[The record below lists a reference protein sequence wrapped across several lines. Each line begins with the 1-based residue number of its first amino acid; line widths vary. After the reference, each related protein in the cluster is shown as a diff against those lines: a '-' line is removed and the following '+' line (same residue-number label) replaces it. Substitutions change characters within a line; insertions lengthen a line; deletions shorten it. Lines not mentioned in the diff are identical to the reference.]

1 MRLLHT
7 ADWHLGQTLHGVS
20 REHEHARFLDWLL
33 DRLEEHAVDALVIA
47 GDLFDGQ
54 NPPITALAQFYRF
67 VAAAKRRLPDLD
79 IVAIAGNHD
88 SGSRLEAPSPLL
100 DAMGVRI
107 IGSLP
112 VGADGAFDPE
122 RAVVALTDR
131 TGAVAARCVVVPY
144 LRPADLPAVD
154 EAEGDPLIADPLIE
168 GVRRLYAAAAEAGRG
183 RLRPGEALILT
194 GHCYMGGGALSDLS
208 ERKILGGNLHA
219 LPADIFC
226 ADAAYVALGHLHRPQ
241 PVGGRECVRY
251 SGSPIPL
258 ALDEEHYPHQVV
270 LAEFAAGRLVEHTA
284 LRVPRVVEIRRVPG
298 NGAAAEPEA
307 VLAALRA
314 LPLDPALPPER
325 WPYLEVTVALPEPRP
340 GLRDEVEAVLAGRPV
355 RLLKLTVR
363 PTGDGRTLA
372 ESAVRAE
379 LSDLTPEDVFR
390 RVHARR
396 HEREP
401 DPALLAAFHE
411 LLESVQ

>member
-20 REHEHARFLDWLL
+20 REHEHQRFLDWLL
-33 DRLEEHAVDALVIA
+33 DRLEEHGVDALVIA

-100 DAMGVRI
+100 ESMGVRI
-107 IGSLP
+107 VGSLP
-112 VGADGAFDPE
+112 VDGTGAFDPG
-122 RAVVALTDR
+122 RAVLALTDA
-131 TGAVAARCVVVPY
+131 TGEVAARCVVVPY
-144 LRPADLPAVD
+144 LRPADLPAV
-154 EAEGDPLIADPLIE
+154 EETGGDPLIE
-168 GVRRLYAAAAEAGRG
+168 GVRRLYAAAAEAGRAS
-183 RLRPGEALILT
+183 LRPGEALILT
-194 GHCYMGGGALSDLS
+194 GHCYMGGGDLSELS

-241 PVGGRECVRY
+241 SVGGRDCVRY

-270 LAEFAAGRLVEHTA
+270 LAEFAAGRLVERTA
-284 LRVPRVVEIRRVPG
+284 LRVPRAVEIRRVPG

-314 LPLDPALPPER
+314 LPLDASLPPEC

-379 LSDLTPEDVFR
+379 LSDLSPEDVFR
-390 RVHARR
+390 RVYARR
-396 HEREP
+396 HEGEP
-401 DPALLAAFHE
+401 DPALIAAFHE
-411 LLESVQ
+411 LLETVP

>member
-20 REHEHARFLDWLL
+20 REHEHQHFLDWLL

-67 VAAAKRRLPDLD
+67 VAAAKGRLPDLD

-107 IGSLP
+107 VGSLP
-112 VGADGAFDPE
+112 VDGAGAFDPE
-122 RAVVALTDR
+122 RAVLALTDR

-154 EAEGDPLIADPLIE
+154 EAEGDPLIE
-168 GVRRLYAAAAEAGRG
+168 GVRRLYAAAAEAGRA

-194 GHCYMGGGALSDLS
+194 GHCYMGGGELSDLS

-241 PVGGRECVRY
+241 AVGGRDGVRY

-258 ALDEEHYPHQVV
+258 ALDEEPYPHQVV
-270 LAEFAAGRLVEHTA
+270 LAEFAAGRLVERRA

-307 VLAALRA
+307 ALAALRA

-340 GLRDEVEAVLAGRPV
+340 GLRDEVEAALAGRPV

-379 LSDLTPEDVFR
+379 LSDLSPEDVFR
-390 RVHARR
+390 RIHARR
-396 HEREP
+396 HESEP

-411 LLESVQ
+411 LLEDMA

>member
-107 IGSLP
+107 VGSLP

-122 RAVVALTDR
+122 RAVVALTDA

-144 LRPADLPAVD
+144 LRPADLPTVD
-154 EAEGDPLIADPLIE
+154 EAEGDPLIE
-168 GVRRLYAAAAEAGRG
+168 GVRRLYAAAAEAGRA
-183 RLRPGEALILT
+183 RLHPGEALILT
-194 GHCYMGGGALSDLS
+194 GHCYMGGGELSDLS

-270 LAEFAAGRLVEHTA
+270 LAAFAAGRLVERSA
-284 LRVPRVVEIRRVPG
+284 LRVPRTVEIRRVPG

-307 VLAALRA
+307 ALAALRA
-314 LPLDPALPPER
+314 LPLDPSLPPER

-379 LSDLTPEDVFR
+379 LSDLSPEDVFR

-411 LLESVQ
+411 LMEGLA